1 MRRIAIVGC
10 LSLAALAGSAGTA
23 AAATLTPSSA
33 TFGDQAAGT
42 VSAPKTFTVTAEAP
56 DTVLPLTVTT
66 TGPFQQTSNCPA
78 SIGFLTTSSCTVNVR
93 FAPQSAGTKAGTLS
107 TTTLV
112 LGGPSASLLGT
123 ATVGNTGAKKCKK
136 AKKKKKGKKHSAASA
151 KKHKKHKKKCKKKKK
166 KKHKKH

>member
-10 LSLAALAGSAGTA
+10 LSLAALAGSASTA

-66 TGPFQQTSNCPA
+66 TGSFQQTNNCPA
-78 SIGFLTTSSCTVNVR
+78 TIGFLTTASCTVSVR

-123 ATVGNTGAKKCKK
+123 ATPGNAGSKCKK